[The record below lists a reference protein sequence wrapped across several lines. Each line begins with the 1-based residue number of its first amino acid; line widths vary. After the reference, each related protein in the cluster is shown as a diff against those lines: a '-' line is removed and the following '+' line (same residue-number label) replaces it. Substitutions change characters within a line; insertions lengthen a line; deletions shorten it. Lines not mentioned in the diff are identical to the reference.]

1 MARPALM
8 VSTAAGAR
16 LELFLV
22 AGVATVLVIR
32 TFLLLT
38 GFPQLGGDGLH
49 IAHLLWGGLGM
60 SLALM
65 LAVSALG
72 RRAFTVVALVGGI
85 GFGFFID
92 EIGKFVTADND
103 YFFRPAV
110 ALMYVAFVALALV
123 ARVLSTRPLHPDAA
137 LANALDLVASARL
150 EGVDRETRDAILEL
164 LDRAGPDRDVVR
176 AVRASVLAMPVLP
189 DERGRLQ
196 RARARVAAAYAGFA
210 GTALFRRLAVAYG
223 VVYLVFNLPLLIPG
237 AREWLEGTA
246 APAAPDGWAAEPPA
260 LIGIALTAVG
270 TFQLVRGRRAS
281 GFRWLRYATVFSMLI
296 TQPIAFLHEEFAA
309 LPGFA
314 LLLLAYIA
322 LGYAERLEARS
333 ATRRDRPPAPDPA
346 GR

>member
-8 VSTAAGAR
+8 VSTAASGR

-72 RRAFTVVALVGGI
+72 RRAFTAVALIGGV

-110 ALMYVAFVALALV
+110 ALIYIAFVALALV
-123 ARVLSTRPLHPDAA
+123 ARVLSTRPLQPDAA
-137 LANALDLVASARL
+137 LANALDLIGSARL
-150 EGVDRETRDAILEL
+150 EGVDRETRDQILDL
-164 LDRAGPDRDVVR
+164 LERAGLDRDVVR
-176 AVRASVLAMPVLP
+176 ALRASVEAMPVVP
-189 DERGRLQ
+189 ADRGRLE
-196 RARARVAAAYAGFA
+196 RARTRVAAAYAGFA

-223 VVYLVFNLPLLIPG
+223 LLYLVCNLPLLIPG

-246 APAAPDGWAAEPPA
+246 ASAAPEGWAAEPPA

-270 TFQLVRGRRAS
+270 TVQLVRGRRAS

-296 TQPIAFLHEEFAA
+296 TQPLAFLNEEFAA

-314 LLLLAYIA
+314 LLLLAYVA
-322 LGYAERLEARS
+322 LGYAEQLEARS
-333 ATRRDRPPAPDPA
+333 GTPRHRPPAPA
-346 GR
+346 ATGR